1 MSCPAWKQNYF
12 LLLNVDWEYYFYSSI
27 WGHFA
32 PVTYSYIYALFASSN
47 KVTVSVS
54 LSLLLYHQ
62 GLINIISTVVYQVW
76 KKKKKNIATYNT
88 CHCAKTCWPCWKN
101 QGDRDLSS
109 YKESSTRHGISVGE
123 TRVVLFTHS
132 ATAACLYLQA
142 FICSVLKIDDIL
154 RFYWTRAGSQ
164 ALSKLAGLLRS
175 GNHKGSPSMAQSGRQ
190 TQEYFTYI
198 VSSFTCFYLCVT

>member
-76 KKKKKNIATYNT
+76 KKKKKLLPLTTHATVQRL
-88 CHCAKTCWPCWKN
+88 A
-101 QGDRDLSS
+101 DLVGRIRAIEIYLVIRNHPLDVEWVWVKPQWFCSHIQLLQHV
-109 YKESSTRHGISVGE
+109 STSRPLY
-123 TRVVLFTHS
+123 VLFW
-132 ATAACLYLQA
+132 
-142 FICSVLKIDDIL
+142 
-154 RFYWTRAGSQ
+154 R
-164 ALSKLAGLLRS
+164 
-175 GNHKGSPSMAQSGRQ
+175 
-190 TQEYFTYI
+190 
-198 VSSFTCFYLCVT
+198 